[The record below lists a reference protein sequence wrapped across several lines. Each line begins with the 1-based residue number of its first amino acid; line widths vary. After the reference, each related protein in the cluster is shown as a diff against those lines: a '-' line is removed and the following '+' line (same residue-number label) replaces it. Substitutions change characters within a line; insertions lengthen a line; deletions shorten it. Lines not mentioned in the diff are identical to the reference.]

1 MKENQK
7 RILAG
12 LVAGS
17 ALSLALA
24 LNARAE
30 EMDPMDDTDPAAQTD
45 GSEAAPRIPGGRR

>member
-30 EMDPMDDTDPAAQTD
+30 EMDPMDGTDPAAQTD
-45 GSEAAPRIPGGRR
+45 GS